1 MVGRYLVG
9 WTVTAVLVAA
19 NVLAAPVD
27 LPFAVGNRNPLVQI
41 HALPGLGS
49 GSLLPA
55 GAVGGLVS
63 LEVANSYSSDFNSD
77 DAIELDG
84 ELYRLDLGAAIGLGD
99 GFEVGV
105 ALPFIQHSGGSLDG
119 FVEAYTPPEP
129 DEFPTRRTQGG
140 VTVWDR
146 SAALD
151 GVTLLGMR
159 RNNEMVAVVVDMEGR
174 ELHRWAL
181 PYSAVWPEAPHI
193 IRQAPDSQISWHG
206 MHLFANGDLLFNFQG
221 GNFPGVL
228 TRSKP
233 VRSLDDLKGLR
244 LRTQS
249 ETIDVLRRLGAD
261 PVDMPMG
268 EVYPALAKGVID
280 GVVAPVDTLRALH
293 FAEVASYFTEL
304 HISRGSYPARA
315 ISARVWA
322 ALPDDLRSILT
333 GSQAVWE
340 RALMD
345 EVLKGQEAGYLFG
358 REHGVEFIAVSAED
372 QRRFDE
378 VSRQSAVDRAGSL
391 RAYGIDG
398 DAILFRVHS
407 LIRRRAEGY
416 AMTCHDDAH
425 EGVLQ

>member
-1 MVGRYLVG
+1 MTRLGALPAVIVALLCTALSGCTVRDAEGVHVLTYATPYPPMHPFSRADQRWMEFVEKQSDGRLRIKPFWGGALLSSDQSVVEIRHG
-9 WTVTAVLVAA
+9 VADIGLITPIYMRGGMHA
-19 NVLAAPVD
+19 SRAQAGFYGGVKTMEDQVAIFKCLAREFPVFRQELQGLHVLA
-27 LPFAVGNRNPLVQI
+27 L
-41 HALPGLGS
+41 
-49 GSLLPA
+49 
-55 GAVGGLVS
+55 
-63 LEVANSYSSDFNSD
+63 
-77 DAIELDG
+77 
-84 ELYRLDLGAAIGLGD
+84 
-99 GFEVGV
+99 
-105 ALPFIQHSGGSLDG
+105 
-119 FVEAYTPPEP
+119 
-129 DEFPTRRTQGG
+129 
-140 VTVWDR
+140 
-146 SAALD
+146 
-151 GVTLLGMR
+151 
-159 RNNEMVAVVVDMEGR
+159 
-174 ELHRWAL
+174 
-181 PYSAVWPEAPHI
+181 
-193 IRQAPDSQISWHG
+193 
-206 MHLFANGDLLFNFQG
+206 QG

-398 DAILFRVHS
+398 DAILFRVQS